1 VVANTKPFWLMQ
13 HFFSL
18 VDVQLHGVWLTI
30 GSFDGVHLGHQVII
44 NKLTAEA
51 HSDDSLAVVLTFF
64 PHPATVVR
72 EHDFSFYLTTPEE
85 KAELMES
92 LGVDILITHPFDKKI
107 ASTPAKEFMKLL
119 HQHLGM
125 KYLQVGYDF
134 ALGRNREGN
143 VSKLAEYGQELGY
156 TIEATEAFKLNNQ
169 IVSSSRIR
177 FLLGVGQ
184 VEEAAKLLNRNY
196 SINGTVIL
204 GDQRGHKIGFPTA
217 NLDIWKMR
225 TIPAAGV
232 YACLAKVKDMTLG
245 AVANIG
251 VRPTFENSPGPPR
264 VEAHLLDFQ
273 GDIYGDSIKLEFIKR
288 LRDEQRFSSVV
299 DLVHQIDRDV
309 QATRQ
314 ILA

>member
-1 VVANTKPFWLMQ
+1 MQ
-13 HFFSL
+13 HIRSL
-18 VDVQLHGVWLTI
+18 VDIRLRGVWLTI
-30 GSFDGVHLGHQVII
+30 GSFDGVHLGHQDII
-44 NKLTAEA
+44 NRLTAEA
-51 HSDDSLAVVLTFF
+51 HSNGALAVVLTFY

-72 EHDFSFYLTTPEE
+72 ERDFPFYLTTPEE

-92 LGVDILITHPFDKKI
+92 LGVDILITHPFDKNT
-107 ASTPAKEFMKLL
+107 AATPAKEFMMML
-119 HQHLGM
+119 HHHLGM
-125 KYLQVGYDF
+125 KHLRVGYDF

-143 VSKLAEYGQELGY
+143 LSKLAEYGKELGY
-156 TIEATEAFKLNNQ
+156 TIETTEVFKLDNQ

-196 SINGTVIL
+196 SIRGVVVK
-204 GDQRGHKIGFPTA
+204 GDQRGRTIGFPTA

-225 TIPAAGV
+225 AIPAAGV
-232 YACLAKVKDMTLG
+232 YACLAKLNDMTFK

-251 VRPTFENSPGPPR
+251 VRPTFENTPVPPR

-273 GDIYGDSIKLEFIKR
+273 GNIYGDLMTVEFIRR
-288 LRDEQRFSSVV
+288 LRDEQRFSAIE
-299 DLVHQIDRDV
+299 DLVDQIERDIRV
-309 QATRQ
+309 ARQ

>member
-1 VVANTKPFWLMQ
+1 MQ
-13 HFFSL
+13 HLFSL
-18 VDVQLHGVWLTI
+18 VDIHLQGIWLTI
-30 GSFDGVHLGHQVII
+30 GSFDGVHLGHQEII
-44 NKLTAEA
+44 SKLTAEA
-51 HSDDSLAVVLTFF
+51 HSNGALAVVLTFY
-64 PHPATVVR
+64 PHPAIVVR
-72 EHDFSFYLTTPEE
+72 ERDFPFYLTTPEE
-85 KAELMES
+85 KAELIEN

-107 ASTPAKEFMKLL
+107 ASTPAKEFMRLL
-119 HQHLGM
+119 HLHLGM
-125 KYLQVGYDF
+125 KHLRVGYDF

-143 VSKLAEYGQELGY
+143 VSKLAEYGKELGY
-156 TIEATEAFKLNNQ
+156 TIEVTDAFKLDNQ

-196 SINGTVIL
+196 SISGTVIL
-204 GDQRGHKIGFPTA
+204 GDQRGRTIGFPTA

-232 YACLAKVKDMTLG
+232 YACLAKVNGITLN

-251 VRPTFENSPGPPR
+251 VRPTFENTPVPPR

-273 GDIYGDSIKLEFIKR
+273 GNIYGDKVTLEFITR
-288 LRDEQRFSSVV
+288 LRDEQRFSSVE
-299 DLVHQIDRDV
+299 DLVNQIERDV
-309 QATRQ
+309 RVARQ